1 MYITAAPTT
10 NETGIQFKFDAGFGN
25 FRVAEVG
32 SPRIK
37 IWDKEITPDYEAT
50 LGQIMWLADK
60 DKDYLAVRGL
70 TWLRRYHG
78 MMFYL
83 KENEKCSTFTK
94 CVIAKD
100 SGQIKV
106 VIADGKEYRSTGNVI
121 HSRTVK

>member
-1 MYITAAPTT
+1 MYITARAVT
-10 NETGIQFKFDAGFGN
+10 NSQGYQAWGDGLGELKIAA
-25 FRVAEVG
+25 VAD
-32 SPRIK
+32 SK
-37 IWDKEITPDYEAT
+37 THIWDKGITPNYEAT

-60 DKDYLAVRGL
+60 DKDYLNKRGL
-70 TWLRRYHG
+70 SWMRRYHG
-78 MMFYL
+78 IMFYL

-121 HSRTVK
+121 HSRAV